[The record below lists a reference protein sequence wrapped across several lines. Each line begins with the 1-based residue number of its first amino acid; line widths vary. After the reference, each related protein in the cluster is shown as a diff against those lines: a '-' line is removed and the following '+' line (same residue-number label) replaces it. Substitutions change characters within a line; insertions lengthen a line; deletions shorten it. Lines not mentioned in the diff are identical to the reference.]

1 MTKNTDKDL
10 PGMLVKD
17 PENLT
22 DHDLDELFDGADE
35 WGFYVTKSD
44 LPTLESYKKDGN
56 PAWFEELVS
65 AGRLVEL
72 EKGAEPTAEEIF
84 ALREYVREGMKSGE
98 WDAEVIPAY
107 GVTPFRTPSGRKLY
121 AVTMRKGYSFSGV
134 TTWLHGIYKSQGAA
148 VEELEKRND

>member
-1 MTKNTDKDL
+1 MKQTESKGLTAMIL
-10 PGMLVKD
+10 KD

-22 DHDLDELFDGADE
+22 DHDLDELFDGADD
-35 WGFYVTKSD
+35 WGFFITKSD

-65 AGRLVEL
+65 EARLVEL
-72 EKGAEPTAEEIF
+72 ENGAEPTAEEIVE
-84 ALREYVREGMKSGE
+84 LREYVREGMKSGE

-107 GVTPFRTPSGRKLY
+107 GVTPFITPSGNKLY

-148 VEELEKRND
+148 VEDLEKRND